1 MRSLLLPCFV
11 KPASCVLMTSVSRYY
26 PCVFQ
31 ACLSF
36 AVLLLC
42 FKHVCLLL
50 SFLFVASASVSCYF
64 FVCFKRICLLLSFL
78 CVTSMFVSCYLSC
91 VFQACLSL
99 AIRKAGQPTLPSCMH
114 TAVSAPFASLVTRNA
129 TSPRSALHFL
139 THIKPGT
146 MLTLYNL
153 PFEHGAHDCLSV

>member
-1 MRSLLLPCFV
+1 MFV
-11 KPASCVLMTSVSRYY
+11 FCYLAV
-26 PCVFQ
+26 VFQ
-31 ACLSF
+31 ACLSLAIF
-36 AVLLLC
+36 L
-42 FKHVCLLL
+42 VC
-50 SFLFVASASVSCYF
+50 C
-64 FVCFKRICLLLSFL
+64 KRICLLLFFRMFQAHLPLAIFLVRFKHVCLWLSFL
-78 CVTSMFVSCYLSC
+78 CVISMFVSGNLSC

-99 AIRKAGQPTLPSCMH
+99 AIGKAGQPTLPSCMH
-114 TAVSAPFASLVTRNA
+114 TAVFAPFASLVTRNA